1 MSSQKTTRS
10 PKPSPTEDLEQSFF
24 RVLAFRSSDQH
35 YPIISSEASSPIS
48 PMTQRTAKK
57 RPPLKAQSE
66 ASHLSRNTPIV
77 ESTALSSSIRV
88 SEVIPGEPPLLKV
101 TKPSEAGRSNSN
113 DSRSSSVSTRAR
125 NLLKGSWSRSASAST
140 VETEHL
146 QATKTGRNKKRKSS
160 PHWLDIQIRRKVKSD
175 GQSRTN
181 SEDTS
186 FDVPYAT
193 PIRNT
198 PRTSEANP
206 KGNSTHLETSLRHDE
221 PALLEPIQKGGF
233 YCRAKRRLGLGQES
247 SHPTYEDHG
256 TKTFTGE
263 LLERATTM
271 LRDVSDKM
279 MTTPS
284 STTSGSNKSSRS
296 NFSWHTHSA
305 LLIPFYSS
313 IKASSS
319 SSILNA
325 RMGNAPQPSPS
336 IQQTMYTGSDSKQYP
351 SVELSSPDGP
361 SYLPSEARRINT
373 PPSPKSMSGKH
384 LRGFFFDYTAPHE
397 TTPSPDADE
406 SRPLASR
413 ERRKQRSSG
422 VDWYR
427 VKLAADEAKDE
438 QLSFELNVPE
448 HLPNSPLC
456 PKHPKHRS
464 GGKGVCVYHGRN
476 KAIPM
481 ET

>member
-24 RVLAFRSSDQH
+24 RVLAFRSFDQH
-35 YPIISSEASSPIS
+35 NPIISSEASSPIS
-48 PMTQRTAKK
+48 PMTQRTARK
-57 RPPLKAQSE
+57 RPPLKSQSE
-66 ASHLSRNTPIV
+66 ASYLFRNSPIY
-77 ESTALSSSIRV
+77 ESTASSSSIRV
-88 SEVIPGEPPLLKV
+88 SEVISGEPPLLKV

-113 DSRSSSVSTRAR
+113 DSRSSSISTHAR

-140 VETEHL
+140 LETKLL
-146 QATKTGRNKKRKSS
+146 QATKIGCSKKRESS
-160 PHWLDIQIRRKVKSD
+160 THRLDIRIRRKVKSD
-175 GQSRTN
+175 GQGRAD

-193 PIRNT
+193 PVQNT

-206 KGNSTHLETSLRHDE
+206 KGNSVHLATSLRHDE

-233 YCRAKRRLGLGQES
+233 YCRAKRRLALGQES
-247 SHPTYEDHG
+247 SHSTYEDHG

-284 STTSGSNKSSRS
+284 STTSGSNQSSRS
-296 NFSWHTHSA
+296 YFGWHTHSA
-305 LLIPFYSS
+305 RLIPFYFS
-313 IKASSS
+313 IRASSS
-319 SSILNA
+319 SSIHNA
-325 RMGNAPQPSPS
+325 RMGNAPQASP
-336 IQQTMYTGSDSKQYP
+336 IQQTMYIGSDSKQYP
-351 SVELSSPDGP
+351 RVELTNPDGP
-361 SYLPSEARRINT
+361 SYLPSEARRVNT
-373 PPSPKSMSGKH
+373 PPSPKTMSGKH
-384 LRGFFFDYTAPHE
+384 LRGFFFDYNAPYE
-397 TTPSPDADE
+397 RTPSPDAVE
-406 SRPLASR
+406 GHPLDSS

-456 PKHPKHRS
+456 PKNPKHRS

-476 KAIPM
+476 KAIPV
-481 ET
+481 EK

>member
-1 MSSQKTTRS
+1 MSSQTTTRS

-35 YPIISSEASSPIS
+35 NPIISSEASSPIS
-48 PMTQRTAKK
+48 PMTQRTARK
-57 RPPLKAQSE
+57 RPPLKSQSE
-66 ASHLSRNTPIV
+66 ASHLFRNSPIY
-77 ESTALSSSIRV
+77 ESTAFSSSIRV

-113 DSRSSSVSTRAR
+113 DSRSSSISTHAR

-140 VETEHL
+140 LETKLL
-146 QATKTGRNKKRKSS
+146 QATKIGSSKKRESS
-160 PHWLDIQIRRKVKSD
+160 THWLDIRIRRKVKSD
-175 GQSRTN
+175 GQGRTD

-186 FDVPYAT
+186 FYVPYAT
-193 PIRNT
+193 PVQNT

-206 KGNSTHLETSLRHDE
+206 KGNPVHLATSLRHDE

-247 SHPTYEDHG
+247 SHSTYEDHG

-284 STTSGSNKSSRS
+284 STTSGSNQSSWS
-296 NFSWHTHSA
+296 NFGWHTHSA
-305 LLIPFYSS
+305 RLIPFYSS
-313 IKASSS
+313 IRASSS
-319 SSILNA
+319 SSIHNA
-325 RMGNAPQPSPS
+325 RMGNAPQTSP
-336 IQQTMYTGSDSKQYP
+336 IQQTMYIGSDSKQYP
-351 SVELSSPDGP
+351 WVELTNPDGP
-361 SYLPSEARRINT
+361 SYLPSEARRVNT
-373 PPSPKSMSGKH
+373 PPSPKTMSGKH
-384 LRGFFFDYTAPHE
+384 LRGFFFDYNAPYE
-397 TTPSPDADE
+397 RTPSPDAVE
-406 SRPLASR
+406 GHPLDSN

-456 PKHPKHRS
+456 PKNPKHRS

-476 KAIPM
+476 KAIPV
-481 ET
+481 EK